1 MARVVAVRQKRSDRR
16 SARRVASDVL
26 SVLGRHAGGGTVD
39 ALLPR
44 PPGVKQESR
53 RLCPAVEA
61 IVAEEIQ
68 RFHRTRQ
75 RPALAELVE
84 RIHALSMGLA
94 SKRAPQ
100 RAAPKSGPG

>member
-1 MARVVAVRQKRSDRR
+1 M
-16 SARRVASDVL
+16 
-26 SVLGRHAGGGTVD
+26 D

-75 RPALAELVE
+75 RPAVAELVE

-94 SKRAPQ
+94 SKRASTKGRPEERPRIGRLSAKRTMRMRLNAGQ
-100 RAAPKSGPG
+100 EERTPGD